1 MLHRDERINAQ
12 GMWGVHIC
20 TRDGQN
26 GVHACTPYR
35 HLGEEENRR
44 GGSLCPPAA
53 LRSAPGSQQGRH
65 GDLPT
70 GASHRLRSFTDFGR
84 GHIREPERLG
94 GGVENEEVL
103 ILACR

>member
-1 MLHRDERINAQ
+1 MRTLQ
-12 GMWGVHIC
+12 
-20 TRDGQN
+20 
-26 GVHACTPYR
+26 

-44 GGSLCPPAA
+44 GGSLCPPTA
-53 LRSAPGSQQGRH
+53 LRSARGRH

-84 GHIREPERLG
+84 GHVREPERLG
-94 GGVENEEVL
+94 GGTVEDEEVL